1 MYVFFLFRYLKVNNH
16 ASNPFYATLFSRP
29 EYIFMQ
35 NDFQK
40 EQYNFYVKGLQAE
53 SCDKTMVGEH
63 HEHSIFENLLLN
75 ARTRLSFVYYWPQ
88 TIQIM
93 FFPGYLISFLGYLL
107 FEQKKS

>member
-53 SCDKTMVGEH
+53 FCDKPWL
-63 HEHSIFENLLLN
+63 EN
-75 ARTRLSFVYYWPQ
+75 TTSTV
-88 TIQIM
+88 
-93 FFPGYLISFLGYLL
+93 FL
-107 FEQKKS
+107 KIRC